1 MSTIAFVPV
10 RSGSKSIKD
19 KNIKLLNGKP
29 LFFWVLNALQNA
41 SEINKIILATDST
54 NYAEIAKSFNF
65 SKLEIYMR
73 SAENASDTA
82 STESVVLEYLEK
94 ANLNSQD
101 IFVLAQATSPL
112 TKSED
117 FDNALRQFAYSGKN
131 SMLSCVKSKRF
142 FWDKDGNTINYDYRN
157 RPRRQDFDG
166 MFMENGAFYINKV
179 ENILKDK
186 NRLSGQIGIY
196 EMHESTAIEI
206 DEPIDWKIVEILLAE
221 QNAVKKAQISDIKL
235 FMSDVDGVLTDA
247 GMYYS
252 ENGDELKKFCTHD
265 GMGIKLLKEKG
276 VKVGII
282 TTEDRQL
289 NRNRANK
296 LKLDYH
302 FHGETNK
309 LETIKNLCKELNISL
324 SEVAYIGDDVNDFE
338 LLSAVGLAACPANSV
353 EKIKNI
359 PNIIHLTKK
368 GGEGAV
374 REFIEM
380 ILSVKSDAL
389 NGVEVLKV
397 KSWKLKVEPSLRAH
411 RR

>member
-196 EMHESTAIEI
+196 EMHESTAIDI

-380 ILSVKSDAL
+380 ILSDKS
-389 NGVEVLKV
+389 
-397 KSWKLKVEPSLRAH
+397 
-411 RR
+411 

>member
-157 RPRRQDFDG
+157 RPRRQDFEG

-380 ILSVKSDAL
+380 ILSDKS
-389 NGVEVLKV
+389 
-397 KSWKLKVEPSLRAH
+397 
-411 RR
+411 

>member
-380 ILSVKSDAL
+380 ILSVK
-389 NGVEVLKV
+389 
-397 KSWKLKVEPSLRAH
+397 
-411 RR
+411 

>member
-1 MSTIAFVPV
+1 MSIIAFVPV
-10 RSGSKSIKD
+10 RSGSKSIKN
-19 KNIKLLNGKP
+19 KNIKILNGKP
-29 LFFWVLNALQNA
+29 LFFWVLNALENA
-41 SEINKIILATDST
+41 REINKIILATDSDA
-54 NYAEIAKSFNF
+54 YAEIAKSFNF
-65 SKLEIYMR
+65 SKLEIYAR
-73 SAENASDTA
+73 NPENANDTA

-94 ANLNSQD
+94 ANLNNQD

-112 TKSED
+112 TRSED
-117 FDNALRQFAYSGKN
+117 FDNALGQFIYSGN
-131 SMLSCVKSKRF
+131 DSMLSCVKSKRF
-142 FWDKDGNTINYDYRN
+142 FWDKDANPINYDYKK

-186 NRLSGQIGIY
+186 NRLSGNIGIY
-196 EMHESTAIEI
+196 EMPEYSAIEI
-206 DEPIDWKIVEILLAE
+206 DEAIDWKIVEVLLAE
-221 QNAVKKAQISDIKL
+221 QNAIKRSQISDIKL

-276 VKVGII
+276 LKVGII

-359 PNIIHLTKK
+359 PNIIHLSKK

-374 REFIEM
+374 REF
-380 ILSVKSDAL
+380 
-389 NGVEVLKV
+389 VEIVV
-397 KSWKLKVEPSLRAH
+397 SI
-411 RR
+411 

>member
-1 MSTIAFVPV
+1 ME
-10 RSGSKSIKD
+10 
-19 KNIKLLNGKP
+19 NLY
-29 LFFWVLNALQNA
+29 FWVLNALQNA

-380 ILSVKSDAL
+380 ILSVKS
-389 NGVEVLKV
+389 
-397 KSWKLKVEPSLRAH
+397 
-411 RR
+411 

>member
-309 LETIKNLCKELNISL
+309 LETIKKLCKELNISL

-380 ILSVKSDAL
+380 ILSVKS
-389 NGVEVLKV
+389 
-397 KSWKLKVEPSLRAH
+397 
-411 RR
+411 

>member
-1 MSTIAFVPV
+1 MPV

-29 LFFWVLNALQNA
+29 YFLGFKCFAKV
-41 SEINKIILATDST
+41 SEINKIILAIDST

-117 FDNALRQFAYSGKN
+117 FDNALRQLHTLAKF
-131 SMLSCVKSKRF
+131 MLSCVKSKRF

-221 QNAVKKAQISDIKL
+221 QNAVKKVNKY
-235 FMSDVDGVLTDA
+235 LT
-247 GMYYS
+247 
-252 ENGDELKKFCTHD
+252 
-265 GMGIKLLKEKG
+265 
-276 VKVGII
+276 
-282 TTEDRQL
+282 
-289 NRNRANK
+289 
-296 LKLDYH
+296 
-302 FHGETNK
+302 
-309 LETIKNLCKELNISL
+309 
-324 SEVAYIGDDVNDFE
+324 
-338 LLSAVGLAACPANSV
+338 
-353 EKIKNI
+353 
-359 PNIIHLTKK
+359 
-368 GGEGAV
+368 
-374 REFIEM
+374 
-380 ILSVKSDAL
+380 
-389 NGVEVLKV
+389 
-397 KSWKLKVEPSLRAH
+397 
-411 RR
+411 

>member
-389 NGVEVLKV
+389 NGVEVLN
-397 KSWKLKVEPSLRAH
+397 
-411 RR
+411 

>member
-157 RPRRQDFDG
+157 RPRRQDFEG

-380 ILSVKSDAL
+380 ILSVKS
-389 NGVEVLKV
+389 
-397 KSWKLKVEPSLRAH
+397 
-411 RR
+411 

>member
-359 PNIIHLTKK
+359 PNIIHLSKK

-374 REFIEM
+374 REF
-380 ILSVKSDAL
+380 
-389 NGVEVLKV
+389 VEIVV
-397 KSWKLKVEPSLRAH
+397 SI
-411 RR
+411 

>member
-397 KSWKLKVEPSLRAH
+397 KSRK
-411 RR
+411 

>member
-186 NRLSGQIGIY
+186 NRLSGKIGIY

-380 ILSVKSDAL
+380 ILSVKS
-389 NGVEVLKV
+389 
-397 KSWKLKVEPSLRAH
+397 
-411 RR
+411 

>member
-1 MSTIAFVPV
+1 
-10 RSGSKSIKD
+10 
-19 KNIKLLNGKP
+19 
-29 LFFWVLNALQNA
+29 
-41 SEINKIILATDST
+41 
-54 NYAEIAKSFNF
+54 
-65 SKLEIYMR
+65 
-73 SAENASDTA
+73 
-82 STESVVLEYLEK
+82 
-94 ANLNSQD
+94 
-101 IFVLAQATSPL
+101 
-112 TKSED
+112 
-117 FDNALRQFAYSGKN
+117 
-131 SMLSCVKSKRF
+131 
-142 FWDKDGNTINYDYRN
+142 
-157 RPRRQDFDG
+157 
-166 MFMENGAFYINKV
+166 MENGAFYINKV

-186 NRLSGQIGIY
+186 NRLSGNIGIY
-196 EMHESTAIEI
+196 EMPEYSAIEI
-206 DEPIDWKIVEILLAE
+206 DEAIDWKIVEVLLAE
-221 QNAVKKAQISDIKL
+221 QNAIKRSQISDIKL

-276 VKVGII
+276 LKVGII

-359 PNIIHLTKK
+359 PNIIHLSKK

-374 REFIEM
+374 REF
-380 ILSVKSDAL
+380 
-389 NGVEVLKV
+389 VEIVV
-397 KSWKLKVEPSLRAH
+397 SI
-411 RR
+411 

>member
-94 ANLNSQD
+94 ANLNQLD

-117 FDNALRQFAYSGKN
+117 FDNALREFAYSGKD
-131 SMLSCVKSKRF
+131 SMLSCVRSKRF
-142 FWDKDGNTINYDYRN
+142 FWDKEGNTINYDYRN
-157 RPRRQDFDG
+157 RPRRQDFEG
-166 MFMENGAFYINKV
+166 MFMENGAFYINKIG
-179 ENILKDK
+179 NILKDK

-206 DEPIDWKIVEILLAE
+206 DEPIDWKIVEVLLAE

-380 ILSVKSDAL
+380 ILSVKS
-389 NGVEVLKV
+389 
-397 KSWKLKVEPSLRAH
+397 
-411 RR
+411 

>member
-94 ANLNSQD
+94 ANLNQLD
-101 IFVLAQATSPL
+101 IFVIAQATSPL

-131 SMLSCVKSKRF
+131 SMLSCVRSKRF

-380 ILSVKSDAL
+380 ILSVKS
-389 NGVEVLKV
+389 
-397 KSWKLKVEPSLRAH
+397 
-411 RR
+411 

>member
-380 ILSVKSDAL
+380 ILSVKS
-389 NGVEVLKV
+389 
-397 KSWKLKVEPSLRAH
+397 
-411 RR
+411 

>member
-73 SAENASDTA
+73 STENASDTA

-380 ILSVKSDAL
+380 ILSDKS
-389 NGVEVLKV
+389 
-397 KSWKLKVEPSLRAH
+397 
-411 RR
+411 

>member
-94 ANLNSQD
+94 TNLNSQD

-380 ILSVKSDAL
+380 ILSVKS
-389 NGVEVLKV
+389 
-397 KSWKLKVEPSLRAH
+397 
-411 RR
+411 

>member
-380 ILSVKSDAL
+380 ILSDKS
-389 NGVEVLKV
+389 
-397 KSWKLKVEPSLRAH
+397 
-411 RR
+411 